1 MLHIFCD
8 ICIKAIDMGMRP
20 NTHFDK
26 TGWKFLITSFKEQT
40 GHAFTKTQLKNKW
53 DGCKKDWRIWNKL
66 ISETG
71 VGWNS
76 ELGIISASDEW
87 WKQKIQ
93 EIRGAKKFRH
103 VGIEP
108 SLKNKFDRM
117 YSNIVATGTFAWA
130 LSSGVPADSDV
141 DPGTS
146 NADIAHDGLEEGSGD
161 SEEDVIPNF
170 QTDMVRMVGGINM
183 SSSSNTKSSGKRKE
197 RDHYDVRG
205 RKKKTSGIQ
214 LLSRCNQL
222 LESISTK
229 SDSTFVNLDREGCSI
244 REVMA
249 ELHSIPGVSI
259 EDEFHDFA
267 TKYLSL
273 RRKREMWASMGDKEQ
288 KLRWLQ

>member
-1 MLHIFCD
+1 VVETKNSGTFLVILTISF
-8 ICIKAIDMGMRP
+8 IVV
-20 NTHFDK
+20 
-26 TGWKFLITSFKEQT
+26 KFQHQNFTSLDPSLLDLIYM
-40 GHAFTKTQLKNKW
+40 
-53 DGCKKDWRIWNKL
+53 
-66 ISETG
+66 
-71 VGWNS
+71 
-76 ELGIISASDEW
+76 
-87 WKQKIQ
+87 Q

-103 VGIEP
+103 VGIEQ

-117 YSNIVATGTFAWA
+117 YSNIVATGAYAWA
-130 LSSGVPADSDV
+130 PSSGVPADSDV
-141 DPGTS
+141 DPCTS

-161 SEEDVIPNF
+161 SEENVIPDF
-170 QTDMVRMVGGINM
+170 QTDMARMVGGINM
-183 SSSSNTKSSGKRKE
+183 SSSSNTKSGDKRKE

-205 RKKKTSGIQ
+205 RKKKASGIQ

-229 SDSTFVNLDREGCSI
+229 SDSTSVNLDREGCSI

-267 TKYLSL
+267 TEYLSL

-288 KLRWLQ
+288 KLRWLQRMYARTKRA

>member
-229 SDSTFVNLDREGCSI
+229 SDSTFVNLDRDGCSI

-267 TKYLSL
+267 TEYLSL

>member
-1 MLHIFCD
+1 
-8 ICIKAIDMGMRP
+8 MGMRP

-229 SDSTFVNLDREGCSI
+229 SDSTFVNLDRDGCSI

-267 TKYLSL
+267 TEYLSL